1 MNTKTQD
8 TKKAGVNK
16 VVDKVGTKEVAT
28 TSNLKGL
35 TGKIGL
41 SFDDYIN
48 QHRNDFI
55 KLKSSKQ
62 IKDAVQSIKF
72 SLNCEDLS
80 YKISEEIAYKLIFEL
95 QYINNSATN
104 RKLIFDHFNALKKNV
119 KKELSTSER
128 AKLVRTLK
136 KDVETRL
143 KNDAEAKAKEIQDLK
158 DAVKAKIEAD
168 KLAFVEQI
176 TEEIGTKQVNGKEIK
191 PTKALINRKVN
202 IAYLSDKVG
211 TLSDNDNVK
220 LANLLLTDNVRTLSQ
235 CYKVLELNQD
245 ILNHVLGAYPFPTF
259 KEFKSKAGIKFE
271 FTFRDGLVILQKFN
285 LNSERAK
292 KAAKQQA
299 KENNK

>member
-1 MNTKTQD
+1 MSTKTQS
-8 TKKAGVNK
+8 TKKAVNQ

-28 TSNLKGL
+28 ASNLKGL
-35 TGKIGL
+35 TSEIGL

-48 QHRNDFI
+48 QHKHEFT
-55 KLKSSKQ
+55 KLKSRKQ
-62 IKDAVQSIKF
+62 FLDAVNSVVLR
-72 SLNCEDLS
+72 LNCEDISL
-80 YKISEEIAYKLIFEL
+80 KISEEIAYKLIFEL
-95 QYINNSATN
+95 QYINNSVTH

-119 KKELSTSER
+119 KKELTTSER

-143 KNDAEAKAKEIQDLK
+143 KNDTEVKAKEIQDLK

-168 KLAFVEQI
+168 RLAFVEQI

-191 PTKALINRKVN
+191 PTKSLINRKVN
-202 IAYLSDKVG
+202 IAYLSEKVG

-235 CYKVLELNQD
+235 CYKVLELNKD
-245 ILNHVLGAYPFPTF
+245 ILNHVLGAYPFPAF
-259 KEFKSKAGIKFE
+259 KEFKTKAGIKFE